1 MFDFQTR
8 GNTDLTSSKL
18 FIFIALRSYLCMW
31 NNVNDIFY
39 SDEHLVKWFHFPSNI
54 ILGNDIRNKIS
65 PLLWQLV
72 HGFRTVA
79 PVRYLLLSIKS
90 RDVRMKE
97 HPLKSMKIATKMIQV
112 PTKMFL
118 YMLCIEK
125 PWRHYLQ
132 FQMLMLMK
140 YYNNTPEKV
149 FQCWNLTFEP
159 RANCRV

>member
-8 GNTDLTSSKL
+8 GKTDLTSSKL

-72 HGFRTVA
+72 HGFRTLA

-90 RDVRMKE
+90 RDLRMKE
-97 HPLKSMKIATKMIQV
+97 HPLKSMKIATKMTQV

-118 YMLCIEK
+118 ESVC
-125 PWRHYLQ
+125 
-132 FQMLMLMK
+132 F
-140 YYNNTPEKV
+140 
-149 FQCWNLTFEP
+149 NLTECIFVDGIVFDFLFSKLWIFP
-159 RANCRV
+159 PKKSGKFQS